1 MSKDEYDRVAAD
13 QRRPLATSGRDDRE
27 LIRLAT
33 LAASSHNTQPWRF
46 DVSPQAITIR
56 PDRSRRCPVA
66 DPLDAH
72 LFKSLGCAAENLVH
86 AATEQGLEAT
96 PSFDEETF
104 AVVVRLTETDDV
116 EPSPLAA
123 AIRTRQSTRGR
134 YDGRPLEP
142 DELAALQR
150 AGDHAGACVV
160 LLTSPERMEE
170 VVAAV
175 ERGNRVQLTDR
186 AFRRELIEWLRF
198 NTSAALRTRDGLSGR
213 SAGQPSVPTAVA
225 VALQRVLVDAGRQ
238 ARVDTERLFSSAGV
252 AAFLTSSDDP
262 AAWVGAG
269 RAYQRFALQAEALD
283 IRTAFVNQPL
293 EVAEL
298 RPDLERQL
306 ASTGERVQLLV
317 RFGHGERLPYSLRRR
332 VEDVIDDPG

>member
-13 QRRPLATSGRDDRE
+13 QRRPLARSGRDDRE

-46 DVSPQAITIR
+46 EVSPDAITIR

-86 AATEQGLEAT
+86 AATEQGLSAT
-96 PSFDEETF
+96 PWFDEDAF
-104 AVVVRLTETDDV
+104 AVVVPLTAAAQV
-116 EPSPLAA
+116 EPSPLAP
-123 AIRTRQSTRGR
+123 AIRTRQSTRGP
-134 YDGRPLEP
+134 YDGRPLAPE
-142 DELAALQR
+142 ELLALHN
-150 AGDHAGACVV
+150 AGDHGGARVV

-175 ERGNRVQLTDR
+175 ERGNRIQLTDR

-198 NTSAALRTRDGLSGR
+198 NTASALRTRDGLAGR
-213 SAGQPSVPTAVA
+213 AAGQPSVPTAVA
-225 VALQRVLVDAGRQ
+225 VALQRVLINAGRQ
-238 ARVDTERLFSSAGV
+238 ARADTERLLSSAGV
-252 AAFLTSSDDP
+252 AAFLTPSDDH

-269 RAYQRFALQAEALD
+269 RAYQRFALQAETLGV
-283 IRTAFVNQPL
+283 RTAFINQPL
-293 EVAEL
+293 EVPEL
-298 RPDLERQL
+298 RLGLERQL
-306 ASTGERVQLLV
+306 ARTGERLQLLV
-317 RFGHGERLPYSLRRR
+317 RFGHGERLPYSLRREVAEVTDSPR
-332 VEDVIDDPG
+332 